1 MLRKGKAMTR
11 LNTKDLYTVV
21 SPKELWKVYKSDV
34 WRCGRS
40 SHPGLQNLRL
50 GKDLHYALDP
60 FVPDNALIIPNRK
73 FGISFA
79 DSLEKLRKQ
88 PVSGLAWKLSV
99 GKKLPEGLC
108 FNFLEKDH
116 PLLNVSRPMT
126 ASELQLRLKQLAN
139 IMTNTNQKV

>member
-1 MLRKGKAMTR
+1 MEGLQ
-11 LNTKDLYTVV
+11 N
-21 SPKELWKVYKSDV
+21 DV
-34 WRCGRS
+34 WRCGRG
-40 SHPGLQNLRL
+40 SHPGLQKLRL

-88 PVSGLAWKLSV
+88 LVSGRAWKLSV

-108 FNFLEKDH
+108 FNYLDKDH
-116 PLLNVSRPMT
+116 PLLNVSKPMP
-126 ASELQLRLKQLAN
+126 ARELQMRLEELAE
-139 IMTNTNQKV
+139 IMINTNQKV